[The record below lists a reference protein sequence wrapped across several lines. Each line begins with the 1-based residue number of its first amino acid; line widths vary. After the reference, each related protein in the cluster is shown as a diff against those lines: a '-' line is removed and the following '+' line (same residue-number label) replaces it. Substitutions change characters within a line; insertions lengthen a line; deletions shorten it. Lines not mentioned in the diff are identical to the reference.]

1 VPFADVPVT
10 WPSGESLSFLYVV
23 LLFVGVPLLIVAVIF
38 LLVYAPSTARSPRYR
53 PGLAWR
59 AEPEWFDGP
68 AEGLAALDVGSAD
81 RGGQLPAGPSTGATA
96 HSPEREPRREPLASG
111 GASASW

>member
-1 VPFADVPVT
+1 MPFADVPVT
-10 WPSGESLSFLYVV
+10 WPSGEPLSFLYVV
-23 LLFVGVPLLIVAVIF
+23 LVFVGVPLLIAAVIF

-59 AEPEWFDGP
+59 AEPEWFAGP
-68 AEGLAALDVGSAD
+68 AEGLAALDSSPPAT
-81 RGGQLPAGPSTGATA
+81 GQLAAAQSTGATA
-96 HSPEREPRREPLASG
+96 HDADPAHRPERLAAG